1 MATATTT
8 ETDAPRRLRV
18 VFMGTPVFSV
28 PALDALH
35 AAHDVVA
42 VYSQPDK
49 PVGRGLELQP
59 PPVKKRALELGLPV
73 HQPAKLTLAGEY
85 EKLAELKP
93 DVIVVV
99 AYGQILKKNVL
110 ELPRLGCVNIHSS
123 LLPRWRGAA
132 PIHHAILAG
141 DSLTGVTTM
150 KMVEKLDAGETYLKE
165 EIAIGPHETVTE
177 LHDRLA
183 AIGGQLIGPTLAG
196 LDRGALRGEIQ
207 DESKVT
213 YASKLTK
220 EMERL
225 DPERTAAEL
234 DRAVR
239 ALNPWPGTSFFVE
252 IGAKPERI
260 KVRQAVPH
268 ENMSASVGELS
279 ERAGM
284 LVLGTA
290 RGCLELKRL
299 QPEGKKEMDAAS
311 FVNGLRGRGA
321 ALPLRLSSG

>member
-1 MATATTT
+1 
-8 ETDAPRRLRV
+8 
-18 VFMGTPVFSV
+18 MGTPTFSV
-28 PALDALH
+28 PALEAVNDKH
-35 AAHDVVA
+35 EIVA
-42 VYSQPDK
+42 VYTQPDK

-59 PPVKKRALELGLPV
+59 PPVKKRALELGLAV
-73 HQPAKLTLAGEY
+73 HQPLKLTLPGEY
-85 EKLAELKP
+85 EKLQAFAP

-110 ELPRLGCVNIHSS
+110 DLPRLGCVNIHSS

-132 PIHHAILAG
+132 PIHHALLAG
-141 DSLTGVTTM
+141 DPTTGVTTM
-150 KMVEKLDAGETYLKE
+150 KMVEKLDAGEMYLKKE
-165 EIAIGPHETVTE
+165 TAIGPRETVAE

-183 AIGGQLIGPTLAG
+183 AIGGDLILPTLEG
-196 LDRGALRGEIQ
+196 LDAGTLRGEPQ
-207 DESKVT
+207 DESRVT

-225 DPERTAAEL
+225 DPSRTAPEL

-239 ALNPWPGTSFFVE
+239 ALNPWPGTSLFIS
-252 IGAKPERI
+252 IGGKPERI
-260 KVRQAVPH
+260 KVRQAIAH
-268 ENMSASVGELS
+268 ENMSASVGLLE

-284 LVLGTA
+284 LVLGTSL
-290 RGCLELKRL
+290 GVLELRRL

-321 ALPLRLSSG
+321 ALPLRLSSE